1 MANETLE
8 GAIDQQAEV
17 AEPTQDIEGE
27 KQTEQQDTSTVE
39 DITKTEV
46 FRKALDKA
54 LGKGLESINR
64 QLSERDKS
72 LTAKNAEL
80 EEAKKTSERQ
90 LEDLQGELEDM
101 RSEHQEALKAL
112 DDDDVKKS
120 YTDRGTLRKRE
131 REAARREKDAEDKLG
146 KAEKLVYNQGLEA
159 KAKVLHEETGIPVK
173 ELNECQT
180 EDEME
185 VKALRYRLTHPEEKK
200 AEEPKKEDES
210 PKFDSGASSGSGGMP
225 ERPTAEQLER
235 MSPEQYAK
243 WAKERYK

>member
-1 MANETLE
+1 MTNETLE

-17 AEPTQDIEGE
+17 VEPTQDTEGE

-39 DITKTEV
+39 DFTKTEV

-64 QLSERDKS
+64 QLSERDKA

-101 RSEHQEALKAL
+101 RSEHQEALRAL

-131 REAARREKDAEDKLG
+131 RDAARREKDAEDKLF

-159 KAKVLHEETGIPVK
+159 KAKALHEETGIPVK
-173 ELNECQT
+173 ELNGCDT
-180 EDEME
+180 ENDME
-185 VKALRYRLTHPEEKK
+185 VKALRYRLTHPEENKNDDK
-200 AEEPKKEDES
+200 EEL
-210 PKFDSGASSGSGGMP
+210 PKFDSGASSGRQDLSGLSTE
-225 ERPTAEQLER
+225 ERLIKALER
-235 MSPEQYAK
+235 MDK
-243 WAKERYK
+243 RK

>member
-131 REAARREKDAEDKLG
+131 REAARREKDAEDKLY
-146 KAEKLVYNQGLEA
+146 KAEMLVYKQGLEA
-159 KAKVLHEETGIPVK
+159 KAKTLHDETGIPVK
-173 ELNECQT
+173 ELNGCNT

-185 VKALRYRLTHPEEKK
+185 VKALRYRLTHSDENKDEDKEEL
-200 AEEPKKEDES
+200 S
-210 PKFDSGASSGSGGMP
+210 KFDSLKSSGRQDLSGLSTE
-225 ERPTAEQLER
+225 ERLLRALR
-235 MSPEQYAK
+235 KMDRNK
-243 WAKERYK
+243 